1 MKKIALF
8 YLLIFAGMGSFLSA
22 HAYEANE
29 TQFIGQIRFEE
40 DFSTL
45 LDKEEKVVELSV
57 GVDFTGVLTSN
68 GRVFMWGKNN
78 FGQLGNA
85 TTVNS
90 SIPIDITSRFNLDET
105 DRIIQL
111 VLSRDFAGA
120 LSDTGRVFMWG
131 ANGSSQLG
139 RGNDTRSNIP
149 IEITNS
155 FNLSDDKIIQLE
167 VGDSFAGSISQK
179 REVFTWGSNASGQ
192 LGDDTTWQKSLP
204 VKITSRFNFQAN
216 ETINFFNLGSESVSL
231 ITSDRIFVWGKNNYG
246 QLGLGHT
253 TMMRTPIDLSA
264 RFTNLESTES
274 VLKVIIG
281 NEHTI
286 ALTSEGKVYTWG
298 RNDEGQI
305 GNNSSGPYTQMLN
318 LLLIPFDETIVDV
331 GVSDKS
337 SFALTS
343 SGLLYVWGLNTDN
356 NISTTSTR
364 NFLVPTEYDYDFN
377 QETGKTVKYFDTSGR
392 NSGLIASDDTIY
404 MFGYNDFGQIGNQN
418 TTNQSSPV
426 LITSFE
432 IKVNTDITFDS
443 NGGTLVNKIS
453 QITGAVIVEPNEPAK
468 DGYTFIG
475 WFSDEALT
483 EAYTF
488 VTMPANDLTLYA
500 KWTINPYTMSFDSNE
515 GSAVADIT
523 QDYNTNVSAPTDPTL
538 TGYTFDGWYSDAGL
552 TTAYTFTTMP
562 AEDITLYA
570 KWTINPYTITFNS
583 NGGSAV
589 ADITQDYNTNVSAP
603 TEPTLTGYTFDGWYS
618 DAGLTTAYTFTTM
631 PAEDIT
637 LYTTWELIEYEVS
650 YELDG
655 GTNHPNNPSNYNIF
669 DVFYFAYPTKENLTF
684 DGWYLDL
691 NDLDSKVTFRTLE
704 TNSNVILYA
713 KWSSIPIITFNPNNN
728 TDSFDTDAVD
738 SYVIQ
743 NKNLYI
749 TNSTSKVMHNLFN
762 TEDLYV
768 ITINSNSTDIFATN
782 ISTGNSFQLGTLPS
796 GGTLQHIQVI
806 DGKIYG
812 FVTSNL
818 SFDVRLQVFEINHT
832 SETSITTSLATTE
845 VLIPKASTDNGT
857 NDIEVVDFNNNGTFD
872 IFIKWNSSK
881 VGSSNNTYKIIS
893 YTFNHNLATPTLTKN
908 MDYNMESVN
917 VADYTFYDL
926 NGDGNKEMIIS
937 LITTSSYLSQ
947 IRIYQHDEINNRFD
961 TLLKTFTIEGNSRII
976 TNGGLGGLI
985 QVGKFLGGNTNYIAY
1000 INDNRDSTF
1009 TRIKVNFFKI
1019 DDELNAVG
1027 DIHAS
1032 TGSILAPVGTYRMD
1046 FIQINT
1052 SGEHA
1057 FLFQGATNVSN
1068 ARAVIYSLLIPNAD
1082 KNGYVSESSGNI
1094 QLQSQSGTALFAQSG
1109 GFYFNNNAYFYRTNT
1124 VIANQFETFQVFSG
1138 TTFPIQDV
1146 IRNGYTFNGW
1156 FQTDDF
1162 QLNTNITAGTR
1173 IFEDTEVY
1181 AKWNPNNYSI
1191 SFNSSG
1197 GSSVSTLQIQYDSIP
1212 SKPTDPT
1219 RTHFQF
1225 LGWSSI
1231 NDQSNREFFD
1241 FEATYTTANNTTLF
1255 AIWENEAYTVKH
1267 ETNSED
1273 VIVDYEA
1280 NSLSTYVL
1288 PNNLLKTGHDF
1299 GGWYTTSDFSGSAIT
1314 QLSLNQTETTV
1325 YAKWLIQLFIIEFKL
1340 PNGDVYDTLTYTFG
1354 ANISDYLEP
1363 AINPSVD
1370 GAVFLGWETT
1380 SLSSMPAEDIS
1391 LNMLFDA
1398 IAYTVY
1404 FSVNEGVAMDQ
1415 LVFDYASTII
1425 LNDATRLGYTFS
1437 GWFSDALLT
1446 NEFTLTTMPANDVT
1460 LYAKWTINEYTV
1472 TFDSNE
1478 GSSVAAITQD
1488 YATTVTAPTP
1498 PTRTGYTFNG
1508 WFSDDALTAAYTFDT
1523 MPASNTTLYAK
1534 WTINEYTVTFD
1545 SNEGSAVTAITQ
1557 DYATTVIAP
1566 TPPTRTGYTFN
1577 GWFSDDALTAAYTFD
1592 TMPASN
1598 TTLYAK
1604 WDIITYTITFE
1615 LNEGTLGVNQVTTY
1629 TVVSDP
1635 VVLLEATKDGHVF
1648 QGYYLEATFETLVS
1662 TVLPTEVSNLTVY
1675 ALFYTTAFDTYLEEV
1690 NDLPNPLSI
1699 EDKETI
1705 ESYLN
1710 TYDTFS
1716 TFEQGYV
1723 DRSLLVDA
1731 LDTIITLEVERV
1743 KDAIDAL
1750 SDPVSLSDEADL
1762 EIARALYEAL
1772 TPEQQAEITNV
1783 TVLETRE
1790 DTLEVLKV
1798 ETLITLIPQPINTQ
1812 SEEEINEAKEAFDAL
1827 TNDLQDDVSNEALLN
1842 ELLTILKIVKDMETL
1857 LSETEPTEEQL
1868 IPIQEQLQSLTEEQL
1883 GLIDETVYSDYLL
1896 LEEELTATSSWF
1908 FLGGGF
1914 SLLFLLLGYF
1924 YYRYQKEKQQA

>member
-8 YLLIFAGMGSFLSA
+8 YLLIFAVMGSFLSA

-45 LDKEEKVVELSV
+45 LDKQEKVVELSV

-68 GRVFMWGKNN
+68 GRVFMWGKNAS
-78 FGQLGNA
+78 GQLGNA

-111 VLSRDFAGA
+111 VLGRDFAGA

-139 RGNDTRSNIP
+139 RGNDTLSNIP

-155 FNLSDDKIIQLE
+155 FNLIDDKIIQLE
-167 VGDSFAGSISQK
+167 VGDFFAGSISQK
-179 REVFTWGSNASGQ
+179 RKVFTWGSNSYGQ
-192 LGDDTTWQKSLP
+192 LGNDTNYSQSSP
-204 VKITSRFNFQAN
+204 MNITSRFNFLAN
-216 ETINFFNLGSESVSL
+216 ETINFFNLGSSSVSL
-231 ITSDRIFVWGKNNYG
+231 ITSDRIFMWGSNYYG
-246 QLGLGHT
+246 QLGFGYT
-253 TMMRTPIDLSA
+253 TSYGGQKFPMDLSGK
-264 RFTNLESTES
+264 FTNLLSQDES
-274 VLKVIIG
+274 VEKVIIG

-298 RNDEGQI
+298 FNDQGQI
-305 GNNSSGPYTQMLN
+305 GNNISGPYAMMLN

-343 SGLLYVWGLNTDN
+343 SGLLYVWGRNTDN
-356 NISTTSTR
+356 NISTTSTQ
-364 NFLVPTEYDYDFN
+364 NFLIPTLYDYDFN
-377 QETGKTVKYFDTSGR
+377 LETGKTVKYFDTSGR

-404 MFGYNDFGQIGNQN
+404 MFGYNFSGQLGNGT

-453 QITGAVIVEPNEPAK
+453 QITGTEIEEPNEPAK

-488 VTMPANDLTLYA
+488 DTMPANDLTLYA
-500 KWTINPYTMSFDSNE
+500 KWTINPYTMTFDSNE
-515 GSAVADIT
+515 GSAVTAIT
-523 QDYNTNVSAPTDPTL
+523 QDYATTVTAPESPTR
-538 TGYTFDGWYSDAGL
+538 TGYTF
-552 TTAYTFTTMP
+552 
-562 AEDITLYA
+562 
-570 KWTINPYTITFNS
+570 N
-583 NGGSAV
+583 
-589 ADITQDYNTNVSAP
+589 
-603 TEPTLTGYTFDGWYS
+603 
-618 DAGLTTAYTFTTM
+618 
-631 PAEDIT
+631 
-637 LYTTWELIEYEVS
+637 
-650 YELDG
+650 
-655 GTNHPNNPSNYNIF
+655 
-669 DVFYFAYPTKENLTF
+669 
-684 DGWYLDL
+684 
-691 NDLDSKVTFRTLE
+691 
-704 TNSNVILYA
+704 
-713 KWSSIPIITFNPNNN
+713 
-728 TDSFDTDAVD
+728 
-738 SYVIQ
+738 
-743 NKNLYI
+743 
-749 TNSTSKVMHNLFN
+749 
-762 TEDLYV
+762 
-768 ITINSNSTDIFATN
+768 
-782 ISTGNSFQLGTLPS
+782 
-796 GGTLQHIQVI
+796 
-806 DGKIYG
+806 
-812 FVTSNL
+812 
-818 SFDVRLQVFEINHT
+818 
-832 SETSITTSLATTE
+832 
-845 VLIPKASTDNGT
+845 
-857 NDIEVVDFNNNGTFD
+857 
-872 IFIKWNSSK
+872 
-881 VGSSNNTYKIIS
+881 
-893 YTFNHNLATPTLTKN
+893 
-908 MDYNMESVN
+908 
-917 VADYTFYDL
+917 
-926 NGDGNKEMIIS
+926 
-937 LITTSSYLSQ
+937 
-947 IRIYQHDEINNRFD
+947 
-961 TLLKTFTIEGNSRII
+961 
-976 TNGGLGGLI
+976 
-985 QVGKFLGGNTNYIAY
+985 
-1000 INDNRDSTF
+1000 
-1009 TRIKVNFFKI
+1009 
-1019 DDELNAVG
+1019 
-1027 DIHAS
+1027 
-1032 TGSILAPVGTYRMD
+1032 
-1046 FIQINT
+1046 
-1052 SGEHA
+1052 
-1057 FLFQGATNVSN
+1057 
-1068 ARAVIYSLLIPNAD
+1068 
-1082 KNGYVSESSGNI
+1082 
-1094 QLQSQSGTALFAQSG
+1094 
-1109 GFYFNNNAYFYRTNT
+1109 
-1124 VIANQFETFQVFSG
+1124 
-1138 TTFPIQDV
+1138 
-1146 IRNGYTFNGW
+1146 
-1156 FQTDDF
+1156 
-1162 QLNTNITAGTR
+1162 
-1173 IFEDTEVY
+1173 
-1181 AKWNPNNYSI
+1181 
-1191 SFNSSG
+1191 
-1197 GSSVSTLQIQYDSIP
+1197 
-1212 SKPTDPT
+1212 
-1219 RTHFQF
+1219 
-1225 LGWSSI
+1225 
-1231 NDQSNREFFD
+1231 
-1241 FEATYTTANNTTLF
+1241 
-1255 AIWENEAYTVKH
+1255 
-1267 ETNSED
+1267 
-1273 VIVDYEA
+1273 
-1280 NSLSTYVL
+1280 
-1288 PNNLLKTGHDF
+1288 
-1299 GGWYTTSDFSGSAIT
+1299 
-1314 QLSLNQTETTV
+1314 
-1325 YAKWLIQLFIIEFKL
+1325 
-1340 PNGDVYDTLTYTFG
+1340 
-1354 ANISDYLEP
+1354 
-1363 AINPSVD
+1363 
-1370 GAVFLGWETT
+1370 
-1380 SLSSMPAEDIS
+1380 
-1391 LNMLFDA
+1391 
-1398 IAYTVY
+1398 
-1404 FSVNEGVAMDQ
+1404 
-1415 LVFDYASTII
+1415 
-1425 LNDATRLGYTFS
+1425 

-1446 NEFTLTTMPANDVT
+1446 NEFNLTTMPANDVT
-1460 LYAKWTINEYTV
+1460 LYAKWTINEYTF

-1508 WFSDDALTAAYTFDT
+1508 WFSDALLSTAYTFDT

-1604 WDIITYTITFE
+1604 WTINEYTITFE

-1675 ALFYTTAFDTYLEEV
+1675 ALFYTTAFDTYLEAV

-1790 DTLEVLKV
+1790 DALEVLKV

-1857 LSETEPTEEQL
+1857 LSEVEPTEEQL
-1868 IPIQEQLQSLTEEQL
+1868 IPIQEQLQTLTEEQL

-1896 LEEELTATSSWF
+1896 LEEELTATSIWF

-1924 YYRYQKEKQQA
+1924 YYRYQKEKQQEKQQA